1 MKKELNRYVE
11 KPWGSETWVAVN
23 EHYALKIIKL
33 NKGQRTSLQYHNQ
46 KVEDIYLWAGQLS
59 AEEETD
65 DHQMITTIYNPGEV
79 MHNPVGYKHRL
90 TALVDST
97 FVEVSTPYLD
107 DVVRVADDY
116 HRQ

>member
-1 MKKELNRYVE
+1 MKEKLYRYVD

-33 NKGQRTSLQYHNQ
+33 SKGSRTSLQYHNQ
-46 KVEDIYLWAGQLS
+46 KVEDIYLWSGLIS
-59 AEEETD
+59 AEEETA
-65 DHQMITTIYNPGEV
+65 DHQMVTTVYKPGEV
-79 MHNPVGYKHRL
+79 MHNPTGFKHRL
-90 TALVDST
+90 TALEDST
-97 FVEVSTPYLD
+97 FVEVSTPFLD